1 MSLEATQAV
10 VFCGLDFVGL
20 AGTSVPAWPLLRG
33 TPKGIG
39 GIATKSK
46 TKGGGAT
53 PHACP
58 LLNSTPKLKTNTTQ
72 NTTETE
78 IKMQKNLKQTPKKTK
93 LKTFLITATITTLHL
108 ITGCQ
113 TTDSKQK
120 KEMAHVMT
128 KQEILIDAVVAE
140 REQTNVKGQIS
151 KSETLVKAEAHL
163 MAALKAL
170 KQSNQALKEV
180 MENEQY

>member
-1 MSLEATQAV
+1 MNLEATQSML
-10 VFCGLDFVGL
+10 FCGFDFVGL
-20 AGTSVPAWPLLRG
+20 AGTSVPAWPRLRG

-58 LLNSTPKLKTNTTQ
+58 LLNSAPKLKTNTNQNSTQ
-72 NTTETE
+72 KEN
-78 IKMQKNLKQTPKKTK
+78 KMQKNLKQTPKKTK
-93 LKTFLITATITTLHL
+93 LKTSLITATITTLHL

-113 TTDSKQK
+113 TTDLKQK

-128 KQEILIDAVVAE
+128 RQEILIDAVVAE
-140 REQTNVKGQIS
+140 REQENVKAQVS
-151 KSETLVKAEAHL
+151 KNETLVKAESHL